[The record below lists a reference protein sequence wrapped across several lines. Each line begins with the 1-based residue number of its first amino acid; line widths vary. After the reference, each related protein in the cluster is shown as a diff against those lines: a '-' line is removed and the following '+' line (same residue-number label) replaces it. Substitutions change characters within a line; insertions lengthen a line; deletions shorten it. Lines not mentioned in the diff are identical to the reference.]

1 MSVEQWSNSVFH
13 FPASPIRSSGI
24 VGRCGRKQ
32 SAGLENGNYKTT
44 VSYRHAAPP
53 ELGNSLQPV
62 VGWPEPLFGILFDF
76 LQLGFGPGLFALGGD
91 VADSFDSCGIDGA
104 EGMGPFVADIS
115 EDVGDLII
123 VQDSK

>member
-53 ELGNSLQPV
+53 ELGIARANRALPQLFPV
-62 VGWPEPLFGILFDF
+62 
-76 LQLGFGPGLFALGGD
+76 
-91 VADSFDSCGIDGA
+91 A
-104 EGMGPFVADIS
+104 EHHA
-115 EDVGDLII
+115 I
-123 VQDSK
+123 VRV